1 MHPGVAQL
9 GRALALGARCRR
21 FESCRPDHSEI
32 PLTAPFPPCGE
43 NCAGRGISSFFAA
56 NPLRWASPRGDGEQ
70 ARSFHS
76 AFRCAAVPTSI
87 VFRYYTS
94 EQTPYRLRRLFM
106 LRIKSHLALIP
117 LLLLSKPNP
126 LRWASVW
133 LEKAW
138 RPRYFKH
145 REEK

>member
-1 MHPGVAQL
+1 MHPGVAQF

-94 EQTPYRLRRLFM
+94 SRTAYRSRRLFFKKSSLTHFVAPPLQM
-106 LRIKSHLALIP
+106 RPAALASHLVLGHGPGGSCIDT
-117 LLLLSKPNP
+117 
-126 LRWASVW
+126 V
-133 LEKAW
+133 
-138 RPRYFKH
+138 H
-145 REEK
+145 T